1 MYRLYFLRYGFQ
13 QDNFSDFLLF
23 HPNLS
28 LFRLPPFR
36 CGLHRIASVGRP
48 RSGAKVIPG
57 CYAAAR
63 SVPSVLEKISTPTLH
78 CVLLW
83 VVFSLKNLAFAHPYL
98 CGAPETKTT
107 DATGRCIK
115 KYRINE
121 RQISSETQLPQA
133 LGSALNIKTLRK
145 MEKSINIRQ
154 ALRTILRLL
163 LTSILS
169 IVFWAVGVVV
179 GSLAEIVA
187 GILRT
192 LWAIVLYVLTLVS
205 ILALILWIFTL

>member
-1 MYRLYFLRYGFQ
+1 MQ
-13 QDNFSDFLLF
+13 SDFLLF

-36 CGLHRIASVGRP
+36 CGLHRIASAGRP
-48 RSGAKVIPG
+48 RSGAKIIPG
-57 CYAAAR
+57 YYATAR

-78 CVLLW
+78 CVLLR

-145 MEKSINIRQ
+145 MEKSINIHR
-154 ALRTILRLL
+154 ALRTTLRLL
-163 LTSILS
+163 LTSVIS

-179 GSLAEIVA
+179 GLLAEIIA
-187 GILRT
+187 GVLRT

>member
-1 MYRLYFLRYGFQ
+1 MQ
-13 QDNFSDFLLF
+13 SDFLLF

-48 RSGAKVIPG
+48 RSGAKIIPG
-57 CYAAAR
+57 YYATAR

-78 CVLLW
+78 CVLLR

-98 CGAPETKTT
+98 YGAPETKTT

-145 MEKSINIRQ
+145 MEKSINIHR
-154 ALRTILRLL
+154 ALRTTLRLL
-163 LTSILS
+163 LTSVIS

-179 GSLAEIVA
+179 GLLAEIIA
-187 GILRT
+187 GVLRT